1 MSCIQM
7 CVKGGVVPLCMNT
20 HLQACTLVYVK
31 SDVLISS
38 VTCMY

>member
-1 MSCIQM
+1 MY
-7 CVKGGVVPLCMNT
+7 VKGGVGPLCMIG
-20 HLQACTLVYVK
+20 HLQACVLVCVK

>member
-20 HLQACTLVYVK
+20 HLQACTLVYAK